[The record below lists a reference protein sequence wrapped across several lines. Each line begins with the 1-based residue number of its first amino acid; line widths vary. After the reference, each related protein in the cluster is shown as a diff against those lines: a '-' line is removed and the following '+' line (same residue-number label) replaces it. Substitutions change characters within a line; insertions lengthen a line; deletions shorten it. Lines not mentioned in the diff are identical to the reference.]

1 MTRVKAAPEGSR
13 GALEAPL
20 LALAVAVLS
29 ISTAAPLARLA
40 AVDGVTAAW
49 WRLLVGSLLTLAAAA
64 ARRELPRSRGLLPH
78 SLAAGLLL
86 AAHFALWFQ
95 SLHYATVASST
106 GIVVAYPVIAAVA
119 EAAVEKR
126 GATRRLLGAV
136 LGFAGVAVLSTPWA
150 GATPLGAG
158 LSLAAAAAAAGYFL
172 IGRRLRVK
180 GATTLE
186 YTSAVYT
193 AAFLASSL
201 YAATLKTAPWRVP
214 SHSIP
219 YLVALGVIP
228 MLGGHTMMNYALA
241 YYPASTVTTAALLEP
256 FGASLLAWLL
266 LGEQPPPAALPG
278 AALTATGAW
287 LALQEASLRGSTK
300 K

>member
-1 MTRVKAAPEGSR
+1 M
-13 GALEAPL
+13 EAPL

-29 ISTAAPLARLA
+29 ISTAAPLAKLA
-40 AVDGVTAAW
+40 GVDGVTAAW

-64 ARRELPRSRGLLPH
+64 ARRELPRSRGLLAH
-78 SLAAGLLL
+78 SLAAGFLL

-95 SLHYATVASST
+95 SLRYATVASST
-106 GIVVAYPVIAAVA
+106 GIVVAYPVIAALA
-119 EAAVEKR
+119 ETAAER
-126 GATRRLLGAV
+126 RRAARRLLAAF
-136 LGFAGVAVLSTPWA
+136 LGFTGVAALSTPWA
-150 GATPLGAG
+150 GATPLGAA

-193 AAFLASSL
+193 AAFLASSI
-201 YAATLKTAPWRVP
+201 YAAALKTTPWSVP
-214 SHSIP
+214 RHSIP
-219 YLVALGVIP
+219 YLVALGIIP

-266 LGEQPPPAALPG
+266 LGKPPPPAAIPG

-287 LALQEASLRGSTK
+287 LAIQETTTK
-300 K
+300 KTRE